1 MNIGKQLQ
9 ASSKVD
15 YVILCVTS
23 SEEMLSKMKK
33 SFFFIKC
40 TQKDQIVWKK
50 VLKNVT
56 DFV

>member
-1 MNIGKQLQ
+1 
-9 ASSKVD
+9 
-15 YVILCVTS
+15 
-23 SEEMLSKMKK
+23 MLSKMKK

-50 VLKNVT
+50 VLKNAT